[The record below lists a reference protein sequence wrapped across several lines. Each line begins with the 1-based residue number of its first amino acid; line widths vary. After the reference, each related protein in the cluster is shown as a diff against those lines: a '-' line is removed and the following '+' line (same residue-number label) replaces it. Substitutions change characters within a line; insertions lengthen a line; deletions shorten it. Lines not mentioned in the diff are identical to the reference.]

1 MIFDAFDCDE
11 TECEFYGFSM
21 LVYFSTGDLNFE
33 NIKSL
38 LIKIHIILVIQFG
51 AIASVVVL
59 LVAALNT
66 LKAKDSE
73 DFQKLEEFP
82 SYNDVTMI

>member
-1 MIFDAFDCDE
+1 MIQ
-11 TECEFYGFSM
+11 
-21 LVYFSTGDLNFE
+21 
-33 NIKSL
+33 I
-38 LIKIHIILVIQFG
+38 G

-59 LVAALNT
+59 LVAALDT
-66 LKAKDSE
+66 VRKKHSE